1 LILLNVPPI
10 MCAIRY
16 TIGYAIRY
24 AIRYAGRLGW
34 FGPRKDIRNALTLT
48 TIETKLENLNYQ
60 TRQQ

>member
-1 LILLNVPPI
+1 